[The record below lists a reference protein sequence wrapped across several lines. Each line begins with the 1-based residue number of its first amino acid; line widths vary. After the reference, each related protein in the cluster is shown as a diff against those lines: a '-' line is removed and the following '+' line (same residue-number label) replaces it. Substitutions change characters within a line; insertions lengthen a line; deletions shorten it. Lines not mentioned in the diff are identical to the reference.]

1 MEALARACALPSHTP
16 TAKQAPPRSG
26 PAHPRCQAV
35 LVPGGRCRVQSNIS
49 RFGIF
54 QTGFYGRCVTR
65 SLHSPLYQDLRQLL
79 VQARAAAGLTQ
90 VELASRLERPQ
101 SFVSKFETAE
111 RRLDVIEFIEVCRA
125 LGVSPSKLLR
135 KLAE

>member
-1 MEALARACALPSHTP
+1 
-16 TAKQAPPRSG
+16 
-26 PAHPRCQAV
+26 
-35 LVPGGRCRVQSNIS
+35 
-49 RFGIF
+49 
-54 QTGFYGRCVTR
+54 VTR